1 MYHSFLL
8 FLIGG
13 CTLFLR
19 SPLFE
24 SRKSLI
30 ILMSLEGLC
39 FIVVDTVMVLG
50 RQHLGI
56 EWTSLCGAEG
66 DFICWLPST
75 ATLVCLLYWLI
86 KDEICI
92 ISLQFCLQR
101 DETASEGFLQ
111 LVRWMQPNENGKTAL
126 HMCCYQIGKFLSSL
140 KSSSI
145 YIFTAF
151 YEFMLQFLFTLWLVF
166 VVSWYKIILYF
177 TLLED

>member
-30 ILMSLEGLC
+30 IPMSLDGLC
-39 FIVVDTVMVLG
+39 FIVADTVMVLE

-66 DFICWLPST
+66 DFICWLPSI
-75 ATLVCLLYWLI
+75 ATSVCL
-86 KDEICI
+86 
-92 ISLQFCLQR
+92 
-101 DETASEGFLQ
+101 
-111 LVRWMQPNENGKTAL
+111 N
-126 HMCCYQIGKFLSSL
+126 
-140 KSSSI
+140 
-145 YIFTAF
+145 
-151 YEFMLQFLFTLWLVF
+151 VF
-166 VVSWYKIILYF
+166 VSFSCYLMMKFSLFHCSSVFREMKLHQKDFSSWCGECNRMKMERQRSTCAATRLVSLFLVWDPHLSTFSLLSTNSCYKFYLSC
-177 TLLED
+177 D